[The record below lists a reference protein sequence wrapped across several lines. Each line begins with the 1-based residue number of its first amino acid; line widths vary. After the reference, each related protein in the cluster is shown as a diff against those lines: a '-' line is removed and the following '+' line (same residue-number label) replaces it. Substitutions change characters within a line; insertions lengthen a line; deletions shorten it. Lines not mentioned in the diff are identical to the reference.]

1 MQKIDC
7 ERQGDSKEKGSEE
20 LFINEFVK
28 PNLTP
33 EAIIGHGTFGYVFK
47 AFDNNRN
54 CTDKNWI
61 SLPRLLYDFCFKWV
75 ICVQWLLKGPIKL
88 ET

>member
-7 ERQGDSKEKGSEE
+7 ERQEDSKEKGSEE
-20 LFINEFVK
+20 LVINEFVK

-54 CTDKNWI
+54 CTVAVKRTHKVGDVI
-61 SLPRLLYDFCFKWV
+61 SREYEILKRLEGEPNIV
-75 ICVQWLLKGPIKL
+75 
-88 ET
+88 